1 MRITIDKRDV
11 TAKNGETI
19 LAAARKA
26 GILIPNLCGFKNVCG
41 GNGLC
46 RICIVEITDAQG
58 TRLVESCTYQVTET
72 MEVRTSTPLIEN
84 LRRSIISLLVGKGVL
99 PPDNVA
105 KFIGTSQTQL
115 WQEMMGA
122 FKSGHPEN
130 IEPDIIRQ
138 GLLENPYLA
147 YIIVDKDG
155 RIRAINDSTLDR
167 IDLKLEDALGQYI
180 LDVIPN
186 SQLQEI
192 VATGRTDKA
201 EFWPING
208 HSTIVNRVPLTKN
221 GETIGAIGYSLFLDM
236 SEPLMF
242 MQKLQE
248 REKEFNDFLQGL
260 LENPYLAYIIVDQ
273 NGYITAIN
281 QATLER
287 IEIEKKDAM
296 GKYILDIVPNS
307 QLLEIIES
315 GRTDRAEFWT
325 INGHETIV
333 CRMPIKKEGEIIGA
347 IGYSLFLDMTG
358 AKILGKRLQEME
370 KELKHYKDEISEIYQ
385 AKWELT
391 NLIGE
396 SRAFSWIR
404 SVVER
409 MSFTTS
415 TVLIMG
421 ESGTGKELFAQAIH
435 NSSNRKSGPFIRIN
449 CVALPENLLES
460 ELFGYEEGAFT
471 GAKKGGKPGKFE
483 LAAGGTIFLDEIGD
497 MPMAMQTKLLAVL
510 QEKVIERIGG
520 TKPIPVDVRII
531 AATNRNLEQMVTDGQ
546 FREDLYY
553 RLNVVRL
560 DIPPLR
566 DRMDDLP
573 LLVNNLI
580 KRINL
585 KLSTDIESI
594 SPPALELLAQHNW
607 PGNVRELENLL
618 ERAINLAFM
627 NGERG
632 LGISHFPSL
641 LNHSLKESALM
652 DNSDLSLPETLENLE
667 KELIIKALG
676 KAGGNKNQAA
686 KLLGIHI
693 SALYRKMGKY
703 DMA

>member
-1 MRITIDKRDV
+1 MKIIIDKKEV
-11 TAKNGETI
+11 TAKKGETI
-19 LAAARKA
+19 LKAARQG
-26 GILIPNLCGFKNVCG
+26 GILIPNLCGFKNVCSG
-41 GNGLC
+41 DSPC
-46 RICIVEITDAQG
+46 RICIVEITDAEG
-58 TRLVESCTYQVTET
+58 TRLVESCRHPVNHP
-72 MEVRTSTPLIEN
+72 MEIRTLTPLIES
-84 LRRSIISLLVGKGVL
+84 LRRSMISLLVGKGVL

-105 KFIGTSQTQL
+105 QFIGTSQTQL

-122 FKSGHPEN
+122 FKSGLPDNMES
-130 IEPDIIRQ
+130 DIIRR

-147 YIIVDKDG
+147 YIIVDKEA

-167 IDLKLEDALGQYI
+167 IDLKLEDALGRYI
-180 LDVIPN
+180 LDVVPN
-186 SQLQEI
+186 SQLHEI
-192 VATGRTDKA
+192 LATGRTDKA
-201 EFWPING
+201 EFWAING
-208 HSTIVNRVPLTKN
+208 HNTIVNRVPLTKD
-221 GETIGAIGYSLFLDM
+221 GEIIGAIGYSLFLDM

-273 NGYITAIN
+273 NGCITAIN
-281 QATLER
+281 QAVLER
-287 IEIEKKDAM
+287 IEVEKKDAM
-296 GKYILDIVPNS
+296 GRFILDVIPNS
-307 QLLEIIES
+307 QLMEILAT

-325 INGHETIV
+325 VNGHETIV

-347 IGYSLFLDMTG
+347 IAYSLFLDMTG
-358 AKILGKRLQEME
+358 AKILAKRMQEME
-370 KELKHYKDEISEIYQ
+370 RELKHYKNEISEIYQ
-385 AKWELT
+385 AQWELS

-435 NSSNRKSGPFIRIN
+435 NSSSRKSGPFIRIN

-497 MPMAMQTKLLAVL
+497 MPIAMQTKLLAVL

-531 AATNRNLEQMVTDGQ
+531 AATNRNLEQMVAEGQ

-566 DRMDDLP
+566 DRMEDLP
-573 LLVNNLI
+573 LLVDNLI

-585 KLSTDIESI
+585 KIGTDIDSI
-594 SPPALELLAQHNW
+594 SPPALDLLAQHNW

-627 NGERG
+627 NGERS

-641 LNHSLKESALM
+641 LKHSLKEAVLM
-652 DNSDLSLPETLENLE
+652 ENSDLSLPETLENLE
-667 KELIIKALG
+667 RELIIKALG

-686 KLLGIHI
+686 RLLGIHI

-703 DMA
+703 GIS

>member
-1 MRITIDKRDV
+1 MRITIDKKNV
-11 TAKNGETI
+11 NAKCGDTI
-19 LAAARKA
+19 LEAARKA
-26 GILIPNLCGFKNVCG
+26 GILVPNLCGYKNVCG

-46 RICIVEITDAQG
+46 RICIVEITDGQG
-58 TRLVESCTYQVTET
+58 TRLVESCVYQVTET
-72 MEVRTSTPLIEN
+72 MEIRTSTPLIED
-84 LRRSIISLLVGKGVL
+84 LRRSMISLLVGKGVL

-122 FKSGHPEN
+122 FKSGLPEN
-130 IEPDIIRQ
+130 LESDIIRQ

-147 YIIVDKDG
+147 YIIVDKDAC
-155 RIRAINDSTLDR
+155 IRAINDSTLDR
-167 IDLKLEDALGQYI
+167 IDLKLEDALGRYI
-180 LDVIPN
+180 LDVVPN
-186 SQLQEI
+186 SQLHEI

-208 HSTIVNRVPLTKN
+208 HSTIVNRVPLTKD

-242 MQKLQE
+242 MNKLQE

-287 IEIEKKDAM
+287 IEVEKKDAM
-296 GKYILDIVPNS
+296 GKFVLDIVPNS
-307 QLLEIIES
+307 QLLEIIET

-370 KELKHYKDEISEIYQ
+370 RELKHYKNEISEIYQ
-385 AKWELT
+385 AKWELS

-396 SRAFSWIR
+396 SQAFSWIR

-435 NSSNRKSGPFIRIN
+435 NSSSRKSGPFIRIN

-497 MPMAMQTKLLAVL
+497 MPMSMQTKLLAVL

-531 AATNRNLEQMVTDGQ
+531 AATNRDLEQMVSDNQ

-566 DRMDDLP
+566 DRMDDLS
-573 LLVNNLI
+573 LLVSNLI
-580 KRINL
+580 SRINL
-585 KLSTDIESI
+585 KLGTDVDSI
-594 SPPALELLAQHNW
+594 SQQAIDLLLQHNW

-627 NGERG
+627 NRERCIG
-632 LGISHFPSL
+632 MPHFPSL
-641 LNHSLKESALM
+641 LDHSLREAALLE
-652 DNSDLSLPETLENLE
+652 NSDRTLPETLENLE
-667 KELIIKALG
+667 KELIMRALSKAS
-676 KAGGNKNQAA
+676 GNKNQAA